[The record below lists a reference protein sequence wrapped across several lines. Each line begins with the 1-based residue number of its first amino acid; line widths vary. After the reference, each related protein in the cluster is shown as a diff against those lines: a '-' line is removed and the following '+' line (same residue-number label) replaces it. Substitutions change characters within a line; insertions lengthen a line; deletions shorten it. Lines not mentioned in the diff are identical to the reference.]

1 MRQFLIAFLLC
12 CAYFAIGAE
21 VKEVK
26 VGGTE
31 RAEVSIVGDLTSESP
46 SWKITNNILELNF
59 SNTHLSSATGGKIE
73 LDASHS
79 LIKRLT
85 LYASDENTVKGKII
99 LNGSTEDIKKRIQMG
114 QAGQT
119 LKLAIDYPKNQSAT
133 LSLLQE
139 EQLPLAGLAATGKTG
154 NEKGYR
160 SAVAIVLLVLL
171 FIGMGVFLVLR
182 TVKNK
187 VGLKGTRRYLIEQL
201 GYHSLGAKSGVS
213 LLRIGQEFVLVG
225 VTPNSIN
232 IISHLPKLRE
242 QYEEETG
249 FERGVF
255 KQAIAEEVQR
265 LK

>member
-1 MRQFLIAFLLC
+1 
-12 CAYFAIGAE
+12 
-21 VKEVK
+21 
-26 VGGTE
+26 
-31 RAEVSIVGDLTSESP
+31 
-46 SWKITNNILELNF
+46 
-59 SNTHLSSATGGKIE
+59 
-73 LDASHS
+73 
-79 LIKRLT
+79 
-85 LYASDENTVKGKII
+85 
-99 LNGSTEDIKKRIQMG
+99 
-114 QAGQT
+114 
-119 LKLAIDYPKNQSAT
+119 
-133 LSLLQE
+133 
-139 EQLPLAGLAATGKTG
+139 
-154 NEKGYR
+154 
-160 SAVAIVLLVLL
+160 
-171 FIGMGVFLVLR
+171 MGVFLVLR